1 MKKGKSK
8 DEKSKKSK
16 DSKVKKD
23 DENKSDKSAASKS
36 KSKGKEKDAS
46 KGKEKAGSKTPTKK
60 EKTSKKSPV
69 DGQSEI
75 SSISQTPVAPAYFPA
90 DEEIASTTK
99 AHSSIS
105 ARLASN
111 WYATSAQSSAHTIT
125 T

>member
-1 MKKGKSK
+1 MIIYNFDIIQMKKGTSK

-23 DENKSDKSAASKS
+23 DENKSEKSGASKS
-36 KSKGKEKDAS
+36 KSKGKEKDVS

-75 SSISQTPVAPAYFPA
+75 SSISQTPVAPAYFFFYK
-90 DEEIASTTK
+90 EIASTTK
-99 AHSSIS
+99 VHSSIS
-105 ARLASN
+105 ARLAKN
-111 WYATSAQSSAHTIT
+111 
-125 T
+125 